1 MDRQDITLVSLWVHV
16 PFIMTWI
23 ALVMFD
29 GFAAFAPAFNGAQ
42 RARLITWSRVFVL
55 VAIPV
60 IMLTGIWQTIEN
72 PFFRVDAY
80 SKLSELRD
88 RTLYGDLLFWK
99 HGFVLVTFG
108 LTVIVRFILAPRLLT
123 SETVAAGSVV
133 SGPGAMAAVSDGGMN
148 NGALRL
154 IQLATVLNLLACLGA
169 VLLATRMV
177 VELH

>member
-29 GFAAFAPAFNGAQ
+29 AFAAFAPALGGAQ
-42 RARLITWSRVFVL
+42 RSRFITWSRVFVL

-60 IMLTGIWQTIEN
+60 IMVTGIWQTIEN

-80 SKLSELRD
+80 SKLSELREK
-88 RTLYGDLLFWK
+88 TLYGDLLFWK
-99 HGFVLVTFG
+99 HGFVLATFG
-108 LTVIVRFILAPRLLT
+108 LTILVRFILAPRLAT
-123 SETVAAGSVV
+123 ADSAEAVVVGSSSAALSATGWT
-133 SGPGAMAAVSDGGMN
+133 AADRT
-148 NGALRL
+148 LRL
-154 IQLATVLNLLACLGA
+154 IQGATLLNLGACLAA